1 MLCYTFIKFLR
12 LRMKEKIKKYLKE
25 FIIFVVLL
33 TIAMNAMSYYKSIDL
48 NKDDLDMDTFT
59 LLDDNTYILP
69 KDKPLLIH
77 FWASWCPICKV
88 EAPNIE
94 KISKDYEVITIA
106 VQSGSK
112 EEIQKYLDEHK
123 LTFKVVNDE
132 NGFYFQKFNI
142 KVFPTTLIYDKNK
155 KLKFSEVGY
164 TTTAG
169 LYSRMLLS
177 DN

>member
-1 MLCYTFIKFLR
+1 
-12 LRMKEKIKKYLKE
+12 MKDKIKKYLKE
-25 FIIFVVLL
+25 GVILIIFLA
-33 TIAMNAMSYYKSIDL
+33 IAMNGISYYKSLDL
-48 NKDDLDMDTFT
+48 NKNRLDIDSFT
-59 LLDDNTYILP
+59 LLDGSKYVVS
-69 KDKPLLIH
+69 KDKPILVY

-94 KISKDYEVITIA
+94 KISKDFEVVTIV

-112 EEIQKYLDEHK
+112 KQIQEYIAEHK
-123 LTFKVVNDE
+123 LSFKVVDDT
-132 NGFYFQKFNI
+132 NGFYSQKFNI
-142 KVFPTTLIYDKNK
+142 KVFPTTFIYDKNK

-177 DN
+177 R